1 MMLLLK
7 CFLVKGKR
15 ESYYGETFI
24 SSNANVHSHI
34 HKVYQGVKHNVSQL
48 YV

>member
-1 MMLLLK
+1 MTLLK
-7 CFLVKGKR
+7 FFLVRSKR

-24 SSNANVHSHI
+24 ASNANVDSHI